1 MFAGFSVTYITAVV
15 IIAMIIAIIIFTAKG
30 NNYIINGLLLY
41 NKQPSAND
49 LPPSSSSSS
58 FSLTQTIIIPNV
70 NGRIDH
76 MAVDIKNQRLFIAEL
91 GNNSLDVVDL
101 KEGKRVHS
109 INDDDNNDRLL
120 NEPQSVVFI
129 PELNRIFV
137 SNGQDGTVGIFD
149 AKSFSFI
156 KKIKL
161 ASDDADNMRY
171 DPGSKLLYVGYGE
184 GSLGII
190 NATSYNIVG
199 NIPLNGHPESFQV
212 EDEKQAPSGHSQRIF
227 VNVPQ
232 SNSIQILDSQKHT
245 VSKTWTITN
254 AQNNFPM
261 ALDEPDHRLF
271 VGTRDP
277 PKLIVFDTNS
287 GKVVSV
293 FDIANDADD
302 IFYDVTTK
310 RIYVS
315 CGEGFVNIFQQQDA
329 DHYNAIVSVPTAQ
342 GARTS
347 LFVPELHRFY
357 VAVPRKANQESR
369 ILVYEVVGY

>member
-1 MFAGFSVTYITAVV
+1 LFAGLSVIYITAVV
-15 IIAMIIAIIIFTAKG
+15 IIAMIIAVIIFTAKG

-41 NKQPSAND
+41 NKQLSAND

-76 MAVDIKNQRLFIAEL
+76 MAVDIKSQRLFVAEL
-91 GNNSLDVVDL
+91 ENNSLDVIDL
-101 KEGKRVHS
+101 KAAKRVHIIS
-109 INDDDNNDRLL
+109 SNNNWLL

-129 PELNRIFV
+129 PELNSIFV
-137 SNGQDGTVGIFD
+137 SNGQDGIVNVFD
-149 AKSFSFI
+149 AKSFSLI

-161 ASDDADNMRY
+161 ASDDADNIRY
-171 DPGSKLLYVGYGE
+171 DPNSRLLYVGYGQ

-190 NATSYNIVG
+190 NATNYNIVG
-199 NIPLNGHPESFQV
+199 NIPLAGHPESFQI
-212 EDEKQAPSGHSQRIF
+212 EGEKGASGHNQRIF

-245 VSKTWTITN
+245 VSETWTITN

-261 ALDEPDHRLF
+261 AIDETNHRLF
-271 VGTRDP
+271 IGTRDP
-277 PKLIVFDTNS
+277 PKLMVFDTNS

-293 FDIANDADD
+293 LDIANDADD
-302 IFYDVTTK
+302 IFYDTTK
-310 RIYVS
+310 KRVYVS
-315 CGEGFVNIFQQQDA
+315 CGEGFINVFQQQDA
-329 DHYNAIVSVPTAQ
+329 NHYNAIVSIPTAQ

-347 LFVPELHRFY
+347 LFVPALHRFY
-357 VAVPRKANQESR
+357 VAVPHIANQESK
-369 ILVYEVVGY
+369 ILVYQV